1 MSIGI
6 PMGMTMNNFWWRA
19 RNIALAAVLVT
30 GFTSAAP
37 AATAPTAQSLLASCG
52 IDTSRLQI
60 ASAEGIVIVRG
71 KVPDRESVRQVSEIL
86 QSSGYPRVANL
97 LTVASAPDDDALRR
111 TVERQLVRT
120 RSLEGCRFHISAHGG
135 VVVLNG
141 TVHRDLQRD
150 VAADL
155 ARSVD
160 GVLEVV
166 NNLERSNTAGR

>member
-1 MSIGI
+1 
-6 PMGMTMNNFWWRA
+6 MTANLFWWRA
-19 RNIALAAVLVT
+19 RKVALAAVLAT
-30 GFTSAAP
+30 GFSIGAS
-37 AATAPTAQSLLASCG
+37 AATANPPQSLLASCG
-52 IDTSRLQI
+52 IDVSRMQV
-60 ASAEGIVIVRG
+60 ASAEGLVIVRG
-71 KVPDRESVRQVSEIL
+71 KVPDSDSVQQVTEIL

-120 RSLEGCRFHISAHGG
+120 RSLEGCRFRISAHGG
-135 VVVLNG
+135 VVILTG

-160 GVLEVV
+160 GVREVV
-166 NNLERSNTAGR
+166 NNLERNSSAGR